1 MALFALEV
9 TGGIAFG
16 SLALLADA
24 ADRVSD
30 VIALGMA
37 IAAVVLAARPVTSGH
52 SFGFARVEVMAGQVT
67 ALIMLVA
74 GLWIVTEALDR
85 LRDPVPVDGAGLAA
99 VAALGLV
106 FNGAGAAL
114 VRRDQGQSLNMRACF
129 AHLATDAA
137 GSLAALIAGLTI
149 LAWGWTRADAV
160 ASLGT
165 AILIL
170 WAASRLLRESIHVFM
185 EAAPR
190 GLDPQ
195 QVRAVIQAVD
205 GVVDVHHLHLW
216 SLASDIPACSA
227 HVVLANQ
234 PTLAEAQ
241 QSGMAIKAALA
252 DQFALTRVTLE
263 LEDTPAAP
271 RMPDV
276 TFVEPAVM
284 RPLGRTG

>member
-16 SLALLADA
+16 SLALLAEA

-30 VIALGMA
+30 VLVLGVA

-52 SFGFARVEVMAGQVT
+52 SFGFARAEVMAGQVT
-67 ALIMLVA
+67 ALIMLAA
-74 GLWIVTEALDR
+74 GLWIVIEALAR
-85 LRDPVPVDGAGLAA
+85 LQDPVAVDGAGLAA

-106 FNGAGAAL
+106 FNAAGAARI
-114 VRRDQGQSLNMRACF
+114 RRDQGQSLNMRACF

-137 GSLAALIAGLTI
+137 GSLAALIAGMTI

-170 WAASRLLRESIHVFM
+170 WAGSRLLRESVHVFM
-185 EAAPR
+185 EGVPR
-190 GLDPQ
+190 GLDSQ
-195 QVRAVIQAVD
+195 QVRAVIQDVD

-216 SLASDIPACSA
+216 CLASDVPACSA
-227 HVVLANQ
+227 HVVLADQ

-252 DQFALTRVTLE
+252 DQFALTNVTLE
-263 LEDTPAAP
+263 LEDTPGAP
-271 RMPDV
+271 TPDF
-276 TFVEPAVM
+276 TSVEPAGR
-284 RPLGRTG
+284 RPSRTSG